1 MKRISILTAVML
13 LWLLA
18 FGMAHG
24 ANEIT
29 LDAVTNSNGGDS
41 AITGNSI
48 PAGDTIKFT
57 FRWTYED
64 GTVTIGASSN
74 AFEVYEKNDGNF
86 FQITWDTVSGSGL
99 GSRFNSFFFQDFSV
113 SGTGR
118 DTISFG
124 GYAIAPGVEIGYDSA
139 VWYIET
145 GSDNA
150 GDTICIDSSFSPPGG
165 TWLWSGMGGGIFMY
179 PDWDGPHCFQVFS
192 PSGDDLQTDST
203 SITIEMDSL
212 LAADTVTIRVT
223 SSGARA
229 DLDFTISA
237 DSSWIS
243 FDTADGTGPVTALTS
258 VSPQDV
264 LVIFDTAGTGWVV
277 GSIPS
282 ATITITSPDAAP
294 TTIPVNITIVTDVP
308 YDEEELPKTYALS
321 QNYPNPFN
329 PSTEIKFE
337 LPYRSHVTLTVYNV
351 LGQKVITLIDADM
364 QAGRYPVRWEGT
376 AGDGKEVASGVYF
389 YKLEADDFVSTK
401 KMMLLK

>member
-1 MKRISILTAVML
+1 MKRISILTAVTL

-18 FGMAHG
+18 FGVAHG
-24 ANEIT
+24 VNEIT

-41 AITGNSI
+41 AITGGWF
-48 PAGDTIKFT
+48 PVGDTIKFT
-57 FRWTYED
+57 YRWTYED
-64 GTVTIGASSN
+64 GTKVIGASSN
-74 AFEVYEKNDGNF
+74 GFQVYEATRGANF
-86 FQITWDTVSGSGL
+86 YMIEFDTVSGCGL
-99 GSRFNSFFFQDFSV
+99 GSRYNFFSFNDFSV

-118 DTISFG
+118 DTIGFG
-124 GYAIAPGVEIGYDSA
+124 GYAVAPGIEIGYDSA

-150 GDTICIDSSFSPPGG
+150 GDSICIDSSFYPPGG
-165 TWLWSGMGGGIFMY
+165 VWIWSPMGGGT
-179 PDWDGPHCFQVFS
+179 P
-192 PSGDDLQTDST
+192 
-203 SITIEMDSL
+203 
-212 LAADTVTIRVT
+212 
-223 SSGARA
+223 
-229 DLDFTISA
+229 
-237 DSSWIS
+237 
-243 FDTADGTGPVTALTS
+243 
-258 VSPQDV
+258 
-264 LVIFDTAGTGWVV
+264 
-277 GSIPS
+277 
-282 ATITITSPDAAP
+282 
-294 TTIPVNITIVTDVP
+294 TIPAWYGPDCFHVGIPTDVP
-308 YDEEELPKTYALS
+308 YDEQELPKTYALS